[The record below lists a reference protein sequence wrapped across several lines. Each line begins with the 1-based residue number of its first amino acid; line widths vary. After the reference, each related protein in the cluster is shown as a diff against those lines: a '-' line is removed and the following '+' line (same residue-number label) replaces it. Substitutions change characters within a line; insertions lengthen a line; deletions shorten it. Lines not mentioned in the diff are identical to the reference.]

1 MMDTNINKIN
11 LLVKT
16 IYGFFP
22 QFGQWFKNIKDPRM
36 VKKNT
41 YHLSLMIWIGI
52 TMFILKLKSSRNI
65 NFRLKKNF
73 ILNFKNIFPIL
84 GIIQN
89 PDEIDRIPDYGT
101 IIDLLVKLDEKKMEK
116 TPRKMLRKLIKSRV
130 LEKYRLFGKFYLIA
144 IDGTRFLKFEERH
157 CEHCLRREIKK
168 DKNGNPVYEYYHYVL
183 SAKLIT
189 DSGLALTIMT
199 EFVENESMDVE
210 KQDCEL
216 KAYYRLAK
224 KLKAEFKK
232 LNICLLLDSLYP
244 NQNVFNICKENRW
257 QYLIYFKEG
266 AIPTAYQEYLEE
278 KQQNP
283 KNHLTDKV
291 NKWITRE
298 YYWVNDIE
306 WENFKLNVLYC
317 KEDNIRKKKKK
328 PHPFV
333 WISSFPINKNKC
345 HSLANQGGRL
355 RSKIENQ
362 GFNSQ
367 KNEGY
372 NLEHAYSK
380 NYNAIKCFYHLMQI
394 AHIINQLMQ
403 HGAEVKQIIKES
415 GSLENFYLELW
426 EDFRNQDVDKNF
438 IHHIMHNCFQIRL
451 DSS

>member
-1 MMDTNINKIN
+1 LSN
-11 LLVKT
+11 LLVK
-16 IYGFFP
+16 F
-22 QFGQWFKNIKDPRM
+22 
-36 VKKNT
+36 
-41 YHLSLMIWIGI
+41 
-52 TMFILKLKSSRNI
+52 
-65 NFRLKKNF
+65 
-73 ILNFKNIFPIL
+73 
-84 GIIQN
+84 
-89 PDEIDRIPDYGT
+89 
-101 IIDLLVKLDEKKMEK
+101 DEKKMGKVPEK
-116 TPRKMLRKLIKSRV
+116 MVRKLIKSRT
-130 LEKYRLFGKFYLIA
+130 LEKYRLLGKYYLIA
-144 IDGTRFLKFEERH
+144 IDGTRFLTFNERH
-157 CEHCLRREIKK
+157 CKNCLRKEIKK
-168 DKNGNPVYEYYHYVL
+168 DKKGNPIYEYYHYVL

-189 DSGLALTIMT
+189 ESGLSLTIMT

-224 KLKAEFKK
+224 RLKAEFRK

-244 NQNVFNICKENRW
+244 NQNVFNVCKENRW

-283 KNHLTDKV
+283 ENHLTDNV

-298 YYWVNDIE
+298 YHWVNGIE

-317 KEDNIRKKKKK
+317 KEDNFKKKKKK

-333 WISSFPINKNKC
+333 WISSFMINKEKC
-345 HSLANQGGRL
+345 HYLANQGGRL

-372 NLEHAYSK
+372 NLKHAYSK
-380 NYNAIKCFYHLMQI
+380 NYNAEKCFYHLMQI

-403 HGAEVKQIIKES
+403 NNSEIKQIIKTS
-415 GSLENFYLELW
+415 GSMMNFYLELW
-426 EDFRNQDVDKNF
+426 EDFRNQTIDTHFLHDIMHKNF
-438 IHHIMHNCFQIRL
+438 QNRL